1 LDVSGTGIPAGNNIA
16 TVDSASQVT
25 LTIAATATGTPSLT
39 FTNTCMVWT
48 QADVDAIAGINK
60 FSLWDLKFRPKCAS
74 PKAMVLVND
83 QFWADI
89 YFCSTDTAAN
99 GTSKYNSNVASGTVL
114 PKIPT
119 AFGGNGTVT
128 YPSLNW
134 WVANELARANGKRM
148 PFESE
153 FAASAF
159 GTLENCSLA
168 GAASTIALTTH
179 ETGFTSKYGIEQV
192 SGNHWVWG
200 QDSNFYTEVAS
211 PAGSYKQ
218 LNGNTGAIGS
228 GRGQIF
234 TFGNNGL
241 VRVIL
246 GGARS
251 YIDKSG
257 SRSAGYGNAPWS
269 SSWYSGLR
277 AFCDHMTSV

>member
-1 LDVSGTGIPAGNNIA
+1 MDVSGTGITAGTNIA

-25 LTIAATATGTPSLT
+25 LSVAATATGTPSLT
-39 FTNTCMVWT
+39 FTNTGMVWT

-114 PKIPT
+114 PKIPA

-134 WVANELARANGKRM
+134 WVANELARANGKRI

-159 GTLENCSLA
+159 GVFENCSLG
-168 GAASTIALTTH
+168 GAATTISATAH
-179 ETGFTSKYGIEQV
+179 EVGFTSKYGIEQA
-192 SGNHWVWG
+192 SGHHFTWG
-200 QDSNFYTEVAS
+200 NDSNFYSEAAT
-211 PAGSYKQ
+211 PTGSWKQ
-218 LNGNTGAIGS
+218 VNGNTGVAGS
-228 GRGQIF
+228 GRGQTY
-234 TFGNNGL
+234 TFGAYGL
-241 VRVIL
+241 TRVAL
-246 GGARS
+246 GGTRNSAAN
-251 YIDKSG
+251 SG
-257 SRSAGYGNAPWS
+257 SRASIWAYYPWNS
-269 SSWYSGLR
+269 VWLIGLR
-277 AFCDHMTSV
+277 ATCDHMISM